1 MIWYMGVTFAA
12 SVAIVVLTVAHV
24 LFLAHEYRMDKRW
37 ESRQS
42 EAIVVENDDYKVTI
56 EEKR

>member
-37 ESRQS
+37 ESRQ
-42 EAIVVENDDYKVTI
+42 NDG
-56 EEKR
+56 